1 MKCWAKNAR
10 QASPRK
16 DSLRRA
22 ATSSL
27 LSTPPVLALL
37 AGIAFPQDTIQETN
51 HDTTLRSQSNV
62 VLIPALVKDL
72 QGGIV
77 YGLQAKDFIV
87 EDDGVE
93 QAVRLDEAPEGQ
105 PISLVVAIQRGRRA
119 SYEFPRMQGLKSML
133 DPLFALGTAR
143 VAVVEFDSQVDLTRN
158 FTKDGSLVK
167 DDLMNLQQGDDG
179 VAILDAIAYSVGLLR
194 KEPEDRQ
201 RVLLLISETRDHGST
216 TNIDDTV
223 AAIGQSNAVMYAL
236 AFSPALSNI
245 LDTGRG
251 TNKPGTSKNEMHP
264 TLDLLDLAYRTA
276 QAMRKNI
283 PSTVASMTGGE
294 YELFAT
300 RKKFEVRMNDFTN
313 HLHSRYL
320 MSFAPRSPHPGMHQL
335 RVRLKDAADATVLAR
350 SSYWAEGTK
359 Q

>member
-1 MKCWAKNAR
+1 MKCWAKTAR
-10 QASPRK
+10 RVNPRLESPRQV
-16 DSLRRA
+16 SLRRT
-22 ATSSL
+22 ATGFPVSVPL
-27 LSTPPVLALL
+27 VLALL
-37 AGIAFPQDTIQETN
+37 AGIVFPQETTPE
-51 HDTTLRSQSNV
+51 TTLRSRSNV
-62 VLIPALVKDL
+62 VLVPTLVKDL

-87 EDDGVE
+87 EDDGIE
-93 QAVRLDEAPEGQ
+93 QPVHLDETPEGQ

-119 SYEFPRMQGLKSML
+119 YAEFPRIQGLKSML

-143 VAVVEFDSQVDLTRN
+143 VAIVEFDSQVDLTRN
-158 FTKDGSLVK
+158 FTKDASLIR
-167 DDLMNLQQGDDG
+167 DDLTNLQPGDDG
-179 VAILDAIAYSVGLLR
+179 VAILDAIAYSVGLLK

-201 RVLLLISETRDHGST
+201 RVLLLISETRDHGSKSK
-216 TNIDDTV
+216 IDDAV

-251 TNKPGTSKNEMHP
+251 TNKNEEHP
-264 TLDLLDLAYRTA
+264 TIDFLDLAYRTA

-283 PSTVASMTGGE
+283 PSTITSLTGGE
-294 YELFAT
+294 YQLFAT

-320 MSFAPRSPHPGMHQL
+320 MSFAPRSPHPGMHQI
-335 RVRLKDAADATVLAR
+335 RVRLKDAGDATVLAR
-350 SSYWAEGTK
+350 SSYWAEGT
-359 Q
+359 QQ

>member
-1 MKCWAKNAR
+1 MRWMKCWAKPAR
-10 QASPRK
+10 PGKLRSAAASFF
-16 DSLRRA
+16 
-22 ATSSL
+22 
-27 LSTPPVLALL
+27 VLALL
-37 AGIAFPQDTIQETN
+37 SGSAVAQPI
-51 HDTTLRSQSNV
+51 TLRSQSNV
-62 VLIPALVKDL
+62 VLIPALVKDQ

-77 YGLQAKDFIV
+77 YGLEAKDFIA

-93 QAVRLDEAPEGQ
+93 QPLRLDQAPEGQ

-133 DPLFALGTAR
+133 EPLFSLGTAR
-143 VAVVEFDSQVDLTRN
+143 VAVVEFDSQVDLARN
-158 FTKDGSLVK
+158 FTKEESLVD
-167 DDLMNLQQGDDG
+167 DDLRNLQPGDG
-179 VAILDAIAYSVGLLR
+179 GATILDAINYAVNLL
-194 KEPEDRQ
+194 KNESDDRQ
-201 RVLLLISETRDHGST
+201 RVLLLISETRDHGSHVKL
-216 TNIDDTV
+216 DHTV

-251 TNKPGTSKNEMHP
+251 TNKNEEHQNI
-264 TLDLLDLAYRTA
+264 DFLDLAYRTA
-276 QAMRKNI
+276 QAMRKNVPNTI
-283 PSTVASMTGGE
+283 ASMTGGE

-320 MSFAPRSPHPGMHQL
+320 LSIAPKSPHPGLHQI
-335 RVRLKDAADATVLAR
+335 RVRLKNAEGTVLAR
-350 SSYWAEGTK
+350 SSYWAEGTT